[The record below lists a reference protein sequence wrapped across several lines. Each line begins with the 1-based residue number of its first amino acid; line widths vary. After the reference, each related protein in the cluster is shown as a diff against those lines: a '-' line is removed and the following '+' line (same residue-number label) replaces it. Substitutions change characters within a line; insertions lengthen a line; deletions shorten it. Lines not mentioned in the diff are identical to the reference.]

1 MSWHSSNVITLLECQ
16 LISRCLTTHKEKWV
30 NVFRKNVFGFQSVCF
45 TTRRHILH
53 FISFGGIDQR
63 LIIVIAVTVL
73 SDQSIT
79 IRRSVC
85 MTITIACDDLE
96 VSKDGF
102 ENALCIGLI
111 DQLLNLFRNQFVTFY
126 QGLSNSHNRLAVFFE
141 KTFHSLE
148 LGL

>member
-30 NVFRKNVFGFQSVCF
+30 NAFRKNVFGFQSVCF
-45 TTRRHILH
+45 TTGRQILH
-53 FISFGGIDQR
+53 LISFRGIYRR
-63 LIIVIAVTVL
+63 LIIVLAVTALTNEGIAIRCSVRV
-73 SDQSIT
+73 T
-79 IRRSVC
+79 IA
-85 MTITIACDDLE
+85 IACDNLK
-96 VSKDGF
+96 VSKDSF

-111 DQLLNLFRNQFVTFY
+111 NQLLNLFRNQFVTFY
-126 QGLSNSHNRLAVFFE
+126 QGLSHSHNRLAMFFE